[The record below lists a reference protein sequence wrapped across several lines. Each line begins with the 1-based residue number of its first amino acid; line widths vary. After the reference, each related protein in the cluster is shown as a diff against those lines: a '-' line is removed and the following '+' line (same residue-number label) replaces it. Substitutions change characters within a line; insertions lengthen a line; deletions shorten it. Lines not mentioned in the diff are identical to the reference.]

1 MDIENGYQQHKEL
14 IEAGFDAYC
23 FRIYP
28 ELTTVYNLVN
38 EKIGDIPVEIE
49 GRLEDLSVHI
59 ARTRDILA
67 TMDSFLT
74 IAEYKKLPEKMDG
87 VTEIERKLKYKYD
100 VAEERAIRDKVLGL
114 VKAVDKRISV
124 LQSRLKTARDALNR
138 GA

>member
-1 MDIENGYQQHKEL
+1 MENGYKQHKEL

-23 FRIYP
+23 FKIYS

-38 EKIGDIPVEIE
+38 EKIGDSPVEIE
-49 GRLEDLSVHI
+49 DRLECLSIHI

-74 IAEYKKLPEKMDG
+74 IAEYKKLPTKTEG
-87 VTEIERKLKYKYD
+87 ITEIERKLKYRYD
-100 VAEERAIRDKVLGL
+100 CAEERAIRDKVSGL
-114 VKAVDKRISV
+114 VRAVDKRISV